1 MRYEGVGMRLT
12 RRKVL
17 IAFAAA
23 ACFIGERIRPVALRP
38 LFRNPEAPAA
48 KLANLFAHKESAA
61 TIGSAYLRSTP
72 TEAAVPILL
81 ARLFRNQPRPGHR
94 EVRTDV
100 ETRRK
105 TLAQQIRR
113 DFATKQ
119 VVTVDGWVLSL
130 TEFRLCGLATLV

>member
-1 MRYEGVGMRLT
+1 MRLT

-23 ACFIGERIRPVALRP
+23 AACFIGERIRPLALRP

-48 KLANLFAHKESAA
+48 KLANLFAQKESAA

-81 ARLFRNQPRPGHR
+81 ARLFRNQPRPEHWV
-94 EVRTDV
+94 VRTDV
-100 ETRRK
+100 GTLRK

-113 DFATKQ
+113 DFATEQ
-119 VVTVDGWVLSL
+119 VVTVDGWVLSI
-130 TEFRLCGLATLV
+130 TESRLCGLATLV